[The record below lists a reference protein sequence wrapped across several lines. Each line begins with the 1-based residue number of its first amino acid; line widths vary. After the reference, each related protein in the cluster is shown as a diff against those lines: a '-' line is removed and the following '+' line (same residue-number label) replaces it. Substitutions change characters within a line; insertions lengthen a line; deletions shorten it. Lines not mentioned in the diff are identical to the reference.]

1 MSESSISQ
9 RLQPLLE
16 RLRNGDAAAG
26 KELINVTYERFQL
39 LARKVLR
46 SGFTRLKRWEETD
59 DVVQEAALRLW
70 KALESV
76 KPNSVKD
83 FLNLG
88 SVHIRRE
95 LLDLCRRYFGRKS
108 AAGPPG
114 MPAASPAHAAG
125 ELAEDLTGRDEAVGE
140 AVEFHELVE
149 RLPEDEREVVGL
161 LYYQGLT
168 QEEAAEVLNVDRSTV
183 KRRWRAARLKLGA
196 ALAE

>member
-1 MSESSISQ
+1 MSETSIAV

-16 RLRNGDAAAG
+16 RLRQGDPQAG
-26 KELINVTYERFQL
+26 KEMINITYERFQN

-46 SGFTRLKRWEETD
+46 SGFARVKRWEETD

-70 KALESV
+70 KSLETV

-83 FLNLG
+83 YLNLG

-95 LLDLCRRYFGRKS
+95 LLDLCRRYFGRK
-108 AAGPPG
+108 AGG
-114 MPAASPAHAAG
+114 GAPAGSPVHAAG
-125 ELAEDLTGRDEAVGE
+125 ELAGDDIHGRDEAVGT

-149 RLPEDEREVVGL
+149 KLPEDEREVVGL

-168 QEEAAEVLNVDRSTV
+168 QEEAAEVLEVDRSTV
-183 KRRWRAARLKLGA
+183 KRRWRSARLKLGE
-196 ALAE
+196 ALSKED